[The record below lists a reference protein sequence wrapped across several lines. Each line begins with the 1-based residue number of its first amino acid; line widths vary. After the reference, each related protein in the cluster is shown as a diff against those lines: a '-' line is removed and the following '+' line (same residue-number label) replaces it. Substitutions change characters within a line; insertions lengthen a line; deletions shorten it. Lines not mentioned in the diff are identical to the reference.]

1 MHTLSLFLT
10 HALIYTMATIFRKQ
24 ANNLQ
29 LHPLW
34 RPKLMHSQTTIT
46 LIKWYFNQYK
56 YKEFNERKEVKDLT

>member
-1 MHTLSLFLT
+1 
-10 HALIYTMATIFRKQ
+10 MATIFRKQ